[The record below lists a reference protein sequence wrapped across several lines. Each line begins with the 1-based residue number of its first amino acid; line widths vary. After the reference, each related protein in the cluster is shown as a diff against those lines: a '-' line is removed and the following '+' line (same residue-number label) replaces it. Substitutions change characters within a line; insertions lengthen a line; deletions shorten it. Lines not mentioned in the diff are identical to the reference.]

1 MNPSLNVTCQVLGE
15 QSITVLRLA
24 GRLDAN
30 TVSQL
35 ERALTDAHISGHRT
49 IVMDLG
55 ELTYISSS
63 GLRVLLTGRNNAR
76 KRKGDILL
84 CNLRPAVREVLEM
97 VGFSAI
103 FPIFE
108 NLEQAMDA
116 AFAISNREN

>member
-1 MNPSLNVTCQVLGE
+1 MIPSLNVTCRVLSE
-15 QSITVLRLA
+15 QSITVLSLA

-35 ERALTDAHISGHRT
+35 ERALTDAYISGHRT

-116 AFAISNREN
+116 AFVISNREN